1 MKDTMLPPEKITGGQ
16 LRYAL
21 RGFTC
26 TANWYSHPLTKR
38 LVYTDGVRHLAQI
51 CKSYWLIDLI
61 ALQFLPEL
69 IKTSNDWFYSVRIN
83 VTDHQTGVVIV
94 TDGNSKKP
102 LLTEE
107 LPYTTFPKVKN
118 FMLFIESMD
127 HENNT
132 YCLLLPSEH

>member
-1 MKDTMLPPEKITGGQ
+1 MLPSKKLTGGQ
-16 LRYAL
+16 LRDAL
-21 RGFTC
+21 RGFIC

-51 CKSYWLIDLI
+51 CESYWLIDLI

-69 IKTSNDWFYSVRIN
+69 IKTSKDWFYSVRIN
-83 VTDHQTGVVIV
+83 VNDDQTGEVIV

-102 LLTEE
+102 ILTER
-107 LPYTTFPKVKN
+107 LSYTTFPEVKN

-127 HENNT
+127 NENNT

>member
-1 MKDTMLPPEKITGGQ
+1 MKNTMLPPEKITGGQ

-26 TANWYSHPLTKR
+26 TENWYSHPLTKR

-51 CKSYWLIDLI
+51 CESYWLIDLI

-69 IKTSNDWFYSVRIN
+69 IRTSSDWFYSVRIN
-83 VTDHQTGVVIV
+83 VSDHQTGVVIV
-94 TDGNSKKP
+94 TDENSKKP
-102 LLTEE
+102 ILTER
-107 LPYTTFPKVKN
+107 LSYTTFPKVKD

-132 YCLLLPSEH
+132 FCLLLPSEH